1 MNARIYCLSDKILLG
16 RTSNKS
22 IQYVSKC
29 LFSKGFRIDEIQIL
43 PNNVTENFDDITR
56 FEGKQNLFVYILD
69 SQISYPQILNGI
81 CQKTGVEKATSNI
94 AKTVI
99 QSRYSSKNIPMPK
112 ESADCQ
118 LVPEGAY
125 VVGNIY
131 SDIQCVVLSSKNDF
145 YLIMPSG
152 EQELE
157 TYLDKMLSFVLQNQ
171 PQYKQCQ
178 TFKTFGL
185 SEQNIRQVLSDLIKN
200 KDKISI
206 NVYSDNLDS
215 EIIIRSKS
223 EQVAF
228 NEYVGKVFS
237 RLNKYIY
244 AEEAISMEQTLFR
257 LLSNSNLNVSFGE
270 SITHGNILN
279 SLMTANP
286 EFSKYIKATY
296 VFQDAKNI
304 CDRISAKTSTIQ
316 NFGNSSVETIFEVSS
331 NIINETGSDIV
342 CGVVG
347 SFENEVCKSYV
358 AVGDKNAIHVYKN
371 TFCAPF
377 CEAIDS
383 TTKAT
388 LFYLIK
394 KLRQNDFHFD
404 KKTI

>member
-43 PNNVTENFDDITR
+43 PNNVTENFDDITK
-56 FEGKQNLFVYILD
+56 FEGRQNLFVYLLD
-69 SQISYPQILNGI
+69 SQNSYLQILNGI
-81 CQKTGVEKATSNI
+81 CQKTGVEKTISNI

-112 ESADCQ
+112 ETADCQ
-118 LVPEGAY
+118 FVPEGAY

-185 SEQNIRQVLSDLIKN
+185 SEQNIKQVLADLIKN

-244 AEEAISMEQTLFR
+244 AEEAITMEQTLFK
-257 LLSNSNLNVSFGE
+257 LISNSNLCVSFGE
-270 SITHGNILN
+270 SITHGNIVN
-279 SLMTANP
+279 SLMTAYP

-316 NFGNSSVETIFEVSS
+316 NFGNSSVETIF
-331 NIINETGSDIV
+331 
-342 CGVVG
+342 
-347 SFENEVCKSYV
+347 
-358 AVGDKNAIHVYKN
+358 
-371 TFCAPF
+371 
-377 CEAIDS
+377 
-383 TTKAT
+383 
-388 LFYLIK
+388 
-394 KLRQNDFHFD
+394 
-404 KKTI
+404 

>member
-1 MNARIYCLSDKILLG
+1 MNTRIYCLSDKILLG
-16 RTSNKS
+16 RTSNKP

-56 FEGKQNLFVYILD
+56 FEGKQNLFVYLLD

-81 CQKTGVEKATSNI
+81 CQKTGVEKTISNI

-118 LVPEGAY
+118 FVPEGAY

-131 SDIQCVVLSSKNDF
+131 SDIQCVVLSRKNDF
-145 YLIMPSG
+145 YLIMSNG
-152 EQELE
+152 EQEIE
-157 TYLDKMLSFVLQNQ
+157 TYLDKMLTFVLQNQ

-185 SEQNIRQVLSDLIKN
+185 SEQNIKQVLADLIKN

-244 AEEAISMEQTLFR
+244 AEEAITMEQTLFK
-257 LLSNSNLNVSFGE
+257 LLSNANLCVSFGE
-270 SITHGNILN
+270 SITHGNIVN

-347 SFENEVCKSYV
+347 SFENEVCKSYA

-371 TFCAPF
+371 TFCGTYA
-377 CEAIDS
+377 EVIDS
-383 TTKAT
+383 TTKST

-404 KKTI
+404 KKTV

>member
-16 RTSNKS
+16 RTNNKCLGF
-22 IQYVSKC
+22 VSKT

-43 PNNVTENFDDITR
+43 PNNVTENFDDITK
-56 FEGKQNLFVYILD
+56 FEGKQNLFVYLLD

-81 CQKTGVEKATSNI
+81 CQKSGVEKTTSNI

-112 ESADCQ
+112 ESTDCQ

-257 LLSNSNLNVSFGE
+257 LLSNSNLSVSFGE
-270 SITHGNILN
+270 SITHGNIVN

-304 CDRISAKTSTIQ
+304 CERISAKTSTIQ

-371 TFCAPF
+371 TFCTPF

>member
-1 MNARIYCLSDKILLG
+1 MVFAKKLG
-16 RTSNKS
+16 LKRQHQTLQNSYS
-22 IQYVSKC
+22 IS
-29 LFSKGFRIDEIQIL
+29 LFF
-43 PNNVTENFDDITR
+43 
-56 FEGKQNLFVYILD
+56 
-69 SQISYPQILNGI
+69 
-81 CQKTGVEKATSNI
+81 
-94 AKTVI
+94 
-99 QSRYSSKNIPMPK
+99 KNIPMPK

-118 LVPEGAY
+118 LVPDGAY

-185 SEQNIRQVLSDLIKN
+185 SEQNIKQVLADLIKN

-296 VFQDAKNI
+296 VFQDAKI
-304 CDRISAKTSTIQ
+304 FVTEFQQKLQQFRTL
-316 NFGNSSVETIFEVSS
+316 ET
-331 NIINETGSDIV
+331 
-342 CGVVG
+342 
-347 SFENEVCKSYV
+347 
-358 AVGDKNAIHVYKN
+358 AVLKQ
-371 TFCAPF
+371 F
-377 CEAIDS
+377 
-383 TTKAT
+383 
-388 LFYLIK
+388 
-394 KLRQNDFHFD
+394 LRCLQ
-404 KKTI
+404 T